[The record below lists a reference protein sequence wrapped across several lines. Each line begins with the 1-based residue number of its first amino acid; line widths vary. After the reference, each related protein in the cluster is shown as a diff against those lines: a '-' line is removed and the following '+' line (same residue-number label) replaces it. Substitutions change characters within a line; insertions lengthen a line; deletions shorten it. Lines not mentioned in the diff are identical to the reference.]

1 VTRSRR
7 TDKPALV
14 AGRLAPKLP
23 RVVARKPRRGDVHP
37 LESGAVRE
45 FLTALPPEQ
54 IHGLAGVEL
63 RARVD
68 SVGVPFGL
76 YRREDR
82 VIILYSLPADEWW
95 MDSILPDIARSLR
108 AAGAKVLRHR
118 PGVSIHWTAGAH
130 LAAWLR
136 DEVLAHEIGHHV
148 RNQYAARWPRAA
160 RTVDEE
166 AVADLHA
173 RRTKKRLS

>member
-1 VTRSRR
+1 MTRSRR
-7 TDKPALV
+7 TDKPAIR
-14 AGRLAPKLP
+14 ARRATPKLP
-23 RVVARKPRRGDVHP
+23 RIVVRKPRRGDVHP
-37 LESGAVRE
+37 LATGAVRA
-45 FLTALPPEQ
+45 FLRALPPEQ
-54 IHGLAGVEL
+54 IHGLAAVEL

-68 SVGVPFGL
+68 GVGEPFAI

-82 VIILYSLPADEWW
+82 VIILYSLPPDEWW
-95 MDSILPDIARSLR
+95 MGSILPDIARSLR
-108 AAGAKVLRHR
+108 AAGATVLRHR
-118 PGVSIHWTAGAH
+118 PGVSIHWSSSAS

-136 DEVLAHEIGHHV
+136 DEVLAHEVGHHV

-173 RRTKKRLS
+173 RRTKRRLG